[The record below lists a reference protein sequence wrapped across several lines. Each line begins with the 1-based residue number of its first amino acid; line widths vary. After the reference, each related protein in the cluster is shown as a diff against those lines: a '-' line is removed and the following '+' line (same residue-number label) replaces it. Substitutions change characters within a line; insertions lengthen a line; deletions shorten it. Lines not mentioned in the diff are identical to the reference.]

1 MGSVSQCTD
10 EDGCEK
16 AFYGKIDLQSGRAD
30 NVAARKRRGW
40 QDRSHQR
47 IVVTITDKKKLRRE
61 SIIQTALQLFSIHG
75 FHKTTIPDI
84 ASKLGMSV
92 GNLYNYFPSKDIL
105 AQEIIKY
112 TSEVLGEKIHEINLM
127 EVSAEEKIHRIV
139 DVYFRMAR
147 EKPEMIEYFLR
158 VYLSNREVFSSG
170 CEGMICVA
178 GFMTE
183 IMIFFDDA
191 VRSGELR
198 NQDFFSAFGLFM
210 GYLGG
215 MVFLKG
221 EGVLP
226 QQIESYTD
234 DIARN
239 IYYALK
245 A

>member
-1 MGSVSQCTD
+1 M
-10 EDGCEK
+10 
-16 AFYGKIDLQSGRAD
+16 
-30 NVAARKRRGW
+30 
-40 QDRSHQR
+40 
-47 IVVTITDKKKLRRE
+47 TDKKALKRE
-61 SIIQTALQLFSIHG
+61 SIIQAALQLFSSNG

-84 ASKLGMSV
+84 AAKLGMSV
-92 GNLYNYFPSKDIL
+92 GNLYNYFSSKDIL

-112 TSEVLGEKIHEINLM
+112 TSEVLGEKIREVNMLD
-127 EVSAEEKIHRIV
+127 VSAEEKIHKIV
-139 DVYFRMAR
+139 EIYFSMAQ

-158 VYLSNREVFSSG
+158 VYLSNREVFSDG
-170 CEGMICVA
+170 CEGMVCVS
-178 GFMTE
+178 GFITE

-191 VRSGELR
+191 VSSGELR

-226 QQIESYTD
+226 KYISYYID
-234 DIARN
+234 DISRN

>member
-1 MGSVSQCTD
+1 MKT
-10 EDGCEK
+10 
-16 AFYGKIDLQSGRAD
+16 
-30 NVAARKRRGW
+30 
-40 QDRSHQR
+40 
-47 IVVTITDKKKLRRE
+47 TDKKALKRE
-61 SIIQTALQLFSIHG
+61 AIIQTALQLFSTNG

-84 ASKLGMSV
+84 ATKLGMSV
-92 GNLYNYFPSKDIL
+92 GNLYNYFSSKDML
-105 AQEIIKY
+105 AQEIIRY
-112 TSEVLGEKIHEINLM
+112 TSEVLGEKIK
-127 EVSAEEKIHRIV
+127 EVNMLDIGTREKIHKIV
-139 DVYFRMAR
+139 EIYFGMAK

-158 VYLSNREVFSSG
+158 VYLSNREVFNDG
-170 CEGMICVA
+170 CQGMVCVS

-183 IMIFFDDA
+183 IMIFFDDG
-191 VRSGELR
+191 VSRGELR

-226 QQIESYTD
+226 KDISSYID
-234 DIARN
+234 DISRN